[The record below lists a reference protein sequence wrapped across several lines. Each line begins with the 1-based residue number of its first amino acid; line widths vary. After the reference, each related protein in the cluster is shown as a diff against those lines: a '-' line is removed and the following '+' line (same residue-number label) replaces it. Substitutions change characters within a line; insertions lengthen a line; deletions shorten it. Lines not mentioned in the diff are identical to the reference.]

1 MPKFFEACHY
11 INSQNAIIFS
21 GYFDSYA
28 ETHCILVPSL
38 ENLTTPIT
46 MIPTK
51 DGEQNGL
58 SPDAGMNVIGAGIP
72 SVIILISYGYIW
84 FKSRQ
89 NEKRMNN
96 LLHKKSGNESDKLA
110 RTLLLICLSYL
121 LFVVPFIT
129 YSAFIDVGF
138 FEGTPIASI
147 TIYSFYWLQF
157 CTNIFIY
164 ALSNDKYRKAY
175 VFFLKHVL
183 FKSCADKCKKTK
195 PKAFQN
201 AVFFTVSDQTVHD
214 TPTVTGNVSHE

>member
-1 MPKFFEACHY
+1 MLRSSPAQLDGAPLNIPNLNYLINYYQIYGEFGYDCQKQGCY
-11 INSQNAIIFS
+11 I
-21 GYFDSYA
+21 
-28 ETHCILVPSL
+28 
-38 ENLTTPIT
+38 
-46 MIPTK
+46 IPTK
-51 DGEQNGL
+51 DGEQKGL
-58 SPDAGMNVIGAGIP
+58 SKDAGMNVIGAGIP

-89 NEKRMNN
+89 NESRTNN
-96 LLHKKSGNESDKLA
+96 LLHKKSVNESDKLA

-138 FEGTPIASI
+138 FEGNQMASI

-164 ALSNDKYRKAY
+164 ALSNEKYRKAY

-183 FKSCADKCKKTK
+183 FKSCVSQGKKIK
-195 PKAFQN
+195 PNAVQN
-201 AVFFTVSDQTVHD
+201 AVFFTVSDQTVHC
-214 TPTVTGNVSHE
+214 NCMIHQL